1 MAAVTTSRRSSE
13 AAGHVTFSS
22 SSQAASIDTKECNVT
37 AATADCDSPE
47 EAAIEEE
54 ENPSSEE
61 EDLRQSSLFSSLD
74 GSSDVTAERPV
85 TLALAPCGGTK
96 PRKILVPPTLS
107 VSLGGSESGD
117 FHSGFL
123 SPSPP
128 GDDDGPDFDL
138 DAMDTPSD
146 SESLRFPVDG
156 LDLEDDPAHRG
167 FTAEEGEEPAVPSAL
182 EHEDVVDG
190 QGIRWRSFLAGPA
203 PSEGR
208 VNMSVLEPYLRVLSH
223 GGYHGDG
230 MNDIIVFSSCY
241 LPESTLENYHY
252 VMDNLF
258 RYLVGTLD
266 LMVCENYVIVY
277 LCAGGHKDKLPGIGW
292 LKECYHTIAWRLR
305 KNLKGVFVVHPTW
318 TIKAL
323 ITIIKPFIS
332 SKFSRK
338 LQFVSSLGELSALLP
353 TEHVQIPQCVAT
365 YDDNLSSVCRRQ
377 LASPA
382 IKQECAGNKQLHAPR
397 QECST
402 GKRRGAVT
410 TARGSGA
417 APQAGSPAF
426 FPPTLPSG

>member
-1 MAAVTTSRRSSE
+1 MC
-13 AAGHVTFSS
+13 TFALFGRFDLYSLS
-22 SSQAASIDTKECNVT
+22 CEE
-37 AATADCDSPE
+37 E

-54 ENPSSEE
+54 EHHTS
-61 EDLRQSSLFSSLD
+61 DLSLD
-74 GSSDVTAERPV
+74 GSSAVTAERPV
-85 TLALAPCGGTK
+85 TLALAPCGQGGTK
-96 PRKILVPPTLS
+96 TRKILVAPTLS
-107 VSLGGSESGD
+107 VSLGRSESSD
-117 FHSGFL
+117 FHSAFL
-123 SPSPP
+123 SPST

-138 DAMDTPSD
+138 DAIDTPSD

-156 LDLEDDPAHRG
+156 LDLEDDPADRG
-167 FTAEEGEEPAVPSAL
+167 FTAEEEEEEPAVPSAL
-182 EHEDVVDG
+182 EREDVVDG
-190 QGIRWRSFLAGPA
+190 QGIRWRSFSAGPA
-203 PSEGR
+203 PSDGR

-258 RYLVGTLD
+258 RYLVGTLE

-277 LCAGGHKDKLPGIGW
+277 LCAGGHKEKLPGIGW

-338 LQFVSSLGELSALLP
+338 LQFVSSLRELSAILP
-353 TEHVQIPQCVAT
+353 TEHMQIPQCVAT
-365 YDDNLSSVCRRQ
+365 ACRRRSRA
-377 LASPA
+377 L
-382 IKQECAGNKQLHAPR
+382 R
-397 QECST
+397 
-402 GKRRGAVT
+402 
-410 TARGSGA
+410 
-417 APQAGSPAF
+417 
-426 FPPTLPSG
+426 